1 MRITES
7 QLNNLVK
14 KIVNEKDYG
23 KVQNYMFFSNLEQ
36 IKRQAELLLN
46 LDHDQIHSIL
56 EDGHDW
62 ADDHITVAK
71 ENLDQVFDFMMNEIN
86 QESDEGMMMSDITV
100 VEGKKKTGTELCAR
114 GKAAAKAK
122 YKVYPSAFANGYA
135 VQVCQGTQPGLDG
148 QKKCS
153 GAYC

>member
-23 KVQNYMFFSNLEQ
+23 KIQNYMFFSNLEQ
-36 IKRQAELLLN
+36 MIRQAQLLLE
-46 LDHDQIHSIL
+46 LDPMEVQQIL
-56 EDGHDW
+56 QDGHDW

-71 ENLDQVFDFMMNEIN
+71 ENLDQVFDFMMNETKYDDY
-86 QESDEGMMMSDITV
+86 EDEEMVMM
-100 VEGKKKTGTELCAR
+100 EGKKKTGTKLCAR

-122 YKVYPSAFANGYA
+122 FKVFPSAYASGFA
-135 VQVCQGTQPGLDG
+135 VQVCKGRMKGLDG
-148 QKKCS
+148 KKRCS
-153 GAYC
+153 PPYC

>member
-1 MRITES
+1 LKNIIRRALHEAEHEH
-7 QLNNLVK
+7 NR
-14 KIVNEKDYG
+14 
-23 KVQNYMFFSNLEQ
+23 YMFFSNLEQ